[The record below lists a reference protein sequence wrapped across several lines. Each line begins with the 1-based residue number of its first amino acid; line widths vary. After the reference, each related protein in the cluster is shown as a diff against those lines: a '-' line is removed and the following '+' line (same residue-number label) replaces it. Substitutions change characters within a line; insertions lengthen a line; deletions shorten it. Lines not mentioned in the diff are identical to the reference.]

1 VVNKDISKNGRRE
14 LLGAA
19 LVRQAKPFGLAYRE
33 WFKWAPPGT
42 IRQET
47 ARNKGG
53 TVIEDEDI
61 IIFEKV

>member
-1 VVNKDISKNGRRE
+1 LI
-14 LLGAA
+14 
-19 LVRQAKPFGLAYRE
+19 RQGQQSGLKFAE
-33 WFKWAPPGT
+33 WFKWAPPST

-61 IIFEKV
+61 IIFRKE